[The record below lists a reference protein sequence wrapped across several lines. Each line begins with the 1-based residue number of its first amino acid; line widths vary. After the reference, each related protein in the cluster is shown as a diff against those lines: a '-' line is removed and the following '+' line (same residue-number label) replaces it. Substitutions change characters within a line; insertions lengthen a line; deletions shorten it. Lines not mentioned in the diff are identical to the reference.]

1 MLSGSVYTK
10 LYTDICL
17 PFIVVK
23 AAALLSE
30 KIDELTA
37 QLQAS
42 TDEVLT
48 LKETVNKQLKDHT
61 AAVELQKKKSKED
74 IAKTEEKMSALQN
87 ATAAS
92 IAKVEK
98 EAANKLDSG
107 NSEAKEKIEQLVAEM
122 AHKDDEY
129 ENKILTIEADAEE
142 RIKVTKRKSD
152 ETLEA
157 IMAKVEKDRLE
168 LEANT
173 KKQIADVKSEASK
186 KVKELQEELSHT
198 TDEYEQK
205 ELELKTTHEAEIAE
219 HRENMEL
226 KVKSMRGELDRNI
239 AKAESKTKEEISKA
253 KELEIK
259 LQDMLANEKNA
270 QQSLKSDLELNKK
283 ESFKLEEEV
292 SYWKELHASAGYC
305 NVTLFKEDS
314 QQFINN
320 VMDSTTQGLD
330 KGHKALAGGLSTQ
343 VELVQSKA
351 SDGLVYFQ
359 NELLPSI
366 RRAVGEATDKASDL
380 YDQHVADIVNTKIL
394 PLYNE
399 HVFPVYNEKVLPV
412 YNEKVLPVYMEHV
425 SPVVETIKTEA
436 AVALQKSQE
445 GVQVARSNAALAVKE
460 GAKSSI
466 DILQEN
472 RMDEKLPTWLASF
485 LDDASANGEKVV
497 DILIM
502 VAAFFLVIM
511 CRSLIFRT
519 IGAVFSIV
527 WFFCPLRL
535 FFGGNK
541 ATKKKNSPVPQSVN
555 TNGKA
560 TNGKTNGKSKVKTY

>member
-1 MLSGSVYTK
+1 
-10 LYTDICL
+10 
-17 PFIVVK
+17 
-23 AAALLSE
+23 
-30 KIDELTA
+30 
-37 QLQAS
+37 
-42 TDEVLT
+42 
-48 LKETVNKQLKDHT
+48 
-61 AAVELQKKKSKED
+61 
-74 IAKTEEKMSALQN
+74 MSALQN

-98 EAANKLDSG
+98 EAVNKLDSG
-107 NSEAKEKIEQLVAEM
+107 KSEAQEKIEQLVAEM

-129 ENKILTIEADAEE
+129 ENKILTIEADAKE
-142 RIKVTKRKSD
+142 RIKMAKQKSD

-168 LEANT
+168 LEEST
-173 KKQIADVKSEASK
+173 KKQIADAKSEASK

-205 ELELKTTHEAEIAE
+205 ELELKTTHEAEITE

-270 QQSLKSDLELNKK
+270 QQSLKSDLELSKK

-314 QQFINN
+314 QRFVNN
-320 VMDSTTQGLD
+320 VLDSAAQGLD
-330 KGHKALAGGLSTQ
+330 NGHKALADGLSTQ

-351 SDGLVYFQ
+351 SDGLVYVQ
-359 NELLPSI
+359 NDLLPSI
-366 RRAVGEATDKASDL
+366 QKTLDEATDKVSDI
-380 YDQHVADIVNTKIL
+380 YDQHVADIVNTKL
-394 PLYNE
+394 VPLYNE

-425 SPVVETIKTEA
+425 SPVVSTIKTEA

-445 GVQVARSNAALAVKE
+445 GVQAARSNAALAVKE
-460 GAKSSI
+460 GAKTSI
-466 DILQEN
+466 GIIREN
-472 RMDEKLPTWLASF
+472 KLNEKVPTWLASF
-485 LDDASANGEKVV
+485 LDDASENGEKVV

-535 FFGGNK
+535 FFGGK
-541 ATKKKNSPVPQSVN
+541 KTTKKKNSPVPQSVI

-560 TNGKTNGKSKVKTY
+560 NGKANGKSKVKTY